1 MELEK
6 ILDVIET
13 GANTRGRFSDFHGH
27 YCAVGSLAVAAGLKP
42 YQADSAGEAYGTT
55 PYVMANAAG
64 VNDRFALTKSR
75 RLALREY
82 FTRVSEGGE
91 AMKVASDIKWRHP
104 RDARA
109 YIPRKEA

>member
-1 MELEK
+1 MELQK

-13 GANTRGRFSDFHGH
+13 GANMRGRFEDGHGH
-27 YCAVGSLAVAAGLKP
+27 YCAVGSLAVSAGVEP
-42 YQADSAGEAYGTT
+42 NYADSAGEAYGTT

-91 AMKVASDIKWRHP
+91 AWCVAFDIKRRHP
-104 RDARA
+104 RNART